1 MSPSPSL
8 GLRLRI
14 IVSLAA
20 VLAVFIVLTEVSVS
34 GLARVAMQ
42 RQAAVTDAGG
52 AAAHVGPARGRV
64 ERELGRLRGAV
75 LVYMVTGAALAL
87 LIGYIALTILVVRP
101 LNRMTEAVERVAEGR
116 LDAQAPVG
124 GSGELQRLAFA
135 LNHMT
140 RTLREQRDELASR
153 LVALEKSAADLKAAQ
168 DGLVRAAK
176 LASVGTLAAGVAH
189 EIGNP
194 IAGLLGLLDIMDGD
208 LPAEQRAGHLA
219 LMRKEIGRID
229 RIISDLLAYA
239 RPSRVEQGAKSA
251 CNVEDVVSHV
261 RSLLSPQRQ
270 FDRIEVITDVRGGP
284 LLAAVAPDDLTQ
296 VLVNLFLN
304 SAAAMEGRGR
314 ISLLAERLEE
324 WRPALAVVAR
334 PAIRLGVSDTGPGVP
349 AEHADSIFDPF
360 FSTKGAA
367 RGTGLGLAICQS
379 LCDRA
384 GGEIAL
390 DRSHSQGARFV
401 VTLPAA

>member
-1 MSPSPSL
+1 MSQLPAL
-8 GLRLRI
+8 GLRSRI

-20 VLAVFIVLTEVSVS
+20 VLAIFILLTEVSVS
-34 GLARVAMQ
+34 GLVRVAMS
-42 RQAAVTDAGG
+42 RQAAISDAGG
-52 AAAHVGPARGRV
+52 DAAHHGLARGRT
-64 ERELGRLRGAV
+64 EQELTRLKGSIFI
-75 LVYMVTGAALAL
+75 YMITGAALAL

-116 LDAQAPVG
+116 LDTQAPVG
-124 GSGELQRLAFA
+124 GSGELVRLGVA

-153 LVALEKSAADLKAAQ
+153 LAEIEKSSLDLKTAQ

-194 IAGLLGLLDIMDGD
+194 IAGLVGLLDLMDGD
-208 LPAEQRAGHLA
+208 LPPEQRASYLT

-239 RPSRVEQGAKSA
+239 RPSRIEPGTKAV
-251 CNVEDVVSHV
+251 CVVEDVVSHV

-270 FDRIEVITDVRGGP
+270 FDGVDIVTDVRGGP
-284 LLAAVAPDDLTQ
+284 FFAAIPSDDLTQ

-304 SAAAMEGRGR
+304 AAAAMAGKGR
-314 ISLLAERLEE
+314 IELRAELVDA

-334 PAIRLGVSDTGPGVP
+334 PAVRLSVADTGPGVP
-349 AEHADSIFDPF
+349 AEHADAVFDPF

-367 RGTGLGLAICQS
+367 KGSGLGLAICQS

-390 DRSHSQGARFV
+390 DRDHAPGARFV
-401 VTLPAA
+401 VTLPAT